1 MDHNSTMRDINE
13 ADRLNEKV
21 RHLLSENAKVT
32 KDEEKLA
39 ETIAILEFVL
49 ACVKQQEEETKCRHR
64 ALERRISGYLQAAE
78 GHMYHHV

>member
-32 KDEEKLA
+32 
-39 ETIAILEFVL
+39 I
-49 ACVKQQEEETKCRHR
+49 
-64 ALERRISGYLQAAE
+64 
-78 GHMYHHV
+78 